1 MSSSISPGLSV
12 MGLRDLPNLAPIRA
26 RLARATVVAKKSRG
40 KCPGQCT
47 ASMRGIPLFFIFF
60 APTGAGATVFSGRMV
75 SAFCADDTTN
85 AAKGARL
92 RGQSICP

>member
-1 MSSSISPGLSV
+1 LSSSISPGLSV

-60 APTGAGATVFSGRMV
+60 APTGAGGYGF
-75 SAFCADDTTN
+75 F
-85 AAKGARL
+85 GANGVGLLCR
-92 RGQSICP
+92 RYDERR

>member
-1 MSSSISPGLSV
+1 

-26 RLARATVVAKKSRG
+26 RLARATVVVKKAG
-40 KCPGQCT
+40 ANAP
-47 ASMRGIPLFFIFF
+47 ASILRRCVGSPYSSFFF
-60 APTGAGATVFSGRMV
+60 APTGAGGYGFSGRMV
-75 SAFCADDTTN
+75 SAFRADDTTN